1 MRYASEM
8 GIQYT
13 TFDTVCELQ
22 KLAKYHPTC
31 QALLRL
37 RTDDVTARCQLGNK
51 YGANPAD
58 AADLLQVLQ
67 THILACL
74 MGASFT
80 LHEVGTTFMGEGRP
94 CSAVLLCAFYCIARM
109 PVCELSLAVFVD
121 DKTFS

>member
-1 MRYASEM
+1 MLSLGVSADRIVLANCCKRPRDMRYAAQM

-22 KLAKYHPTC
+22 KLAKYHPMC

-58 AADLLQVLQ
+58 AAALLQVLPTQ
-67 THILACL
+67 IPQQFKKEHA
-74 MGASFT
+74 
-80 LHEVGTTFMGEGRP
+80 
-94 CSAVLLCAFYCIARM
+94 LLN
-109 PVCELSLAVFVD
+109 S
-121 DKTFS
+121 